1 MLETGLIVEK
11 MNNRFTHTGKQKHNV
26 YCLGEPVTNRAR

>member
-11 MNNRFTHTGKQKHNV
+11 MNNRFTHTHRQTETQ
-26 YCLGEPVTNRAR
+26 CILSW